1 MISETLRTWLLGI
14 IAAGMVIG
22 VLYALLPKGRM
33 RPIAHAAG
41 GAALLLVIVQPVLE
55 LDFMEFAGKYED
67 YEREIEE
74 LTEAYRQAD
83 QEKLAELIA
92 DKTAA

>member
-33 RPIAHAAG
+33 KPIAHAAG
-41 GAALLLVIVQPVLE
+41 GAALLLVIVQPV
-55 LDFMEFAGKYED
+55 AGAGLYGIC
-67 YEREIEE
+67 REI
-74 LTEAYRQAD
+74 
-83 QEKLAELIA
+83 
-92 DKTAA
+92 

>member
-33 RPIAHAAG
+33 KPIVHAAG

-74 LTEAYRQAD
+74 LTEA
-83 QEKLAELIA
+83 
-92 DKTAA
+92 

>member
-33 RPIAHAAG
+33 KPIVHAAG
-41 GAALLLVIVQPVLE
+41 GAALLLVIVQPGWSWTLWN
-55 LDFMEFAGKYED
+55 LPGNMRTMRG
-67 YEREIEE
+67 R
-74 LTEAYRQAD
+74 
-83 QEKLAELIA
+83 
-92 DKTAA
+92 